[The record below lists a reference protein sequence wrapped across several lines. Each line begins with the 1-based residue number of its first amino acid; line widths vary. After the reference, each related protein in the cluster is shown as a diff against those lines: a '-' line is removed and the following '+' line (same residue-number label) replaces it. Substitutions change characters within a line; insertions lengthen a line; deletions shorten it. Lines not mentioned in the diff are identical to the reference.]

1 MNKLNKILFPVAIA
15 AFFTNIWLL
24 VWGGTSGLYDLQI
37 LAIGNMM
44 LLSFV
49 LLRREEE

>member
-1 MNKLNKILFPVAIA
+1 MFPVAVA

-24 VWGGTSGLYDLQI
+24 VWGGATELYDLQI

>member
-1 MNKLNKILFPVAIA
+1 MHKLNKIMFPAAAV

-24 VWGGTSGLYDLQI
+24 VWGGAAGLYDLQI

-49 LLRREEE
+49 LLRREVD